1 MVNETNLMSD
11 NYSNTRIRILT
22 ELVLY
27 AYLLY
32 SLTSVNFGFY
42 VPYVAVIMLFISA
55 IFSGLVGLGYW
66 TKSIVFYLL
75 LVTSVLFVVIQI
87 FIFHLDIYSGYVQP
101 FLYWVVFAII
111 VFPLSKD
118 DAFLKRLALVIALAF
133 LIQIPF
139 LTPTLG
145 ARVDRLTFPVGST
158 GVDNANDLAAWLGF
172 CFVIFWMWLWGSQWR
187 IYFIVLISIAFGV
200 LIMLLSTITRGA
212 LIGILLAIL
221 IYVRNVTGKK
231 RFAYFCGLL
240 ALAAIVWIIPYTRGI
255 ILEYQARL
263 FEDTGRAALLNMGW
277 NAFKIVP
284 FWGYGADNIYF
295 RLSMESTVGPH
306 NPFLLI
312 GLGGGYI
319 PLIAFCLFWLSLFIQ
334 LIRQTTKP
342 RKGLDKWALF
352 AYVAFVSMLLNTIFS
367 SIWVVSV
374 LFFVSRTNRDQ
385 EPVPL
390 QAITSLREQNT
401 PV

>member
-1 MVNETNLMSD
+1 MANDTILTKNINLD
-11 NYSNTRIRILT
+11 TRIRILA

-27 AYLLY
+27 TYLIY

-42 VPYVAVIMLFISA
+42 VPYFAVILLFISA

-75 LVTSVLFVVIQI
+75 LLTSVLFVAIQI
-87 FIFHLDIYSGYVQP
+87 FVFHLDIYSAYVQP

-111 VFPLSKD
+111 VFPLSRD

-139 LTPTLG
+139 LTPTQG
-145 ARVDRLTFPVGST
+145 ARLNRLTFPVGST
-158 GVDNANDLAAWLGF
+158 GVDNANDLAAWLGV
-172 CFVIFWMWLWGSQWR
+172 CFVVFWMWLWGSQRR
-187 IYFIVLISIAFGV
+187 IYFVVLSSMAFGV

-212 LIGILLAIL
+212 LIGILLAIF
-221 IYVRNVTGKK
+221 IYIRNVNGKK
-231 RFAYFCGLL
+231 RFAYLCGLL
-240 ALAAIVWIIPYTRGI
+240 SLVAIVWFIPYTRAI

-277 NAFKIVP
+277 NAFKVVP

-319 PLIAFCLFWLSLFIQ
+319 PVFAFCLFWLSVFIQ
-334 LIRQTTKP
+334 LIRQTPKE
-342 RKGLDKWALF
+342 RNDLDKLALF
-352 AYVAFVSMLLNTIFS
+352 AYVAFVTMLLNTIFS

-374 LFFVSRTNRDQ
+374 LLFVSRTHPDQ
-385 EPVPL
+385 KPVEL
-390 QAITSLREQNT
+390 QVLPAIKGQNT
-401 PV
+401 LV